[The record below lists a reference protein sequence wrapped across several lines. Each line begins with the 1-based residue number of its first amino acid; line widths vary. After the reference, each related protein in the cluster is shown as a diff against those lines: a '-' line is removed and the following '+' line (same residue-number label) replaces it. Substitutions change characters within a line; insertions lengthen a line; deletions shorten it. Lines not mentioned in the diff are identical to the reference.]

1 MLVTAEDRDAFGD
14 AVAEEFTW
22 MKSAGWDG
30 RGGGVLFTGYCTPI
44 LMGSLQASV
53 EFRWPLY
60 ALPTDL
66 MKDAEGVTL
75 GRAI

>member
-1 MLVTAEDRDAFGD
+1 
-14 AVAEEFTW
+14 

-44 LMGSLQASV
+44 LMGSLESSA

-66 MKDAEGVTL
+66 VKGEDHL
-75 GRAI
+75 GRAEEGAVVGPTRIAPRSRRGS